1 MKIYIDFDRTLFNCN
16 LFLNDLSNLLLKY
29 NISNE
34 MFNEY
39 QIQCKDVG
47 FNPYVIVREIEK
59 DEMIDKHIYD
69 EIKNLVHT
77 TSKYLYSDVI
87 PFFKE
92 LKNKNYEIYILSK
105 GNVLYQK
112 EKIVNSKIL
121 DYCNDM
127 IITTNFKGNLEIDY
141 ENSIFIDDNPNEI
154 KSILEKKTKHIFY
167 IQREDAKFKE
177 FINDKRVTIIN
188 DLIKLNI

>member
-59 DEMIDKHIYD
+59 DKMIDKHIYD

-92 LKNKNYEIYILSK
+92 LKNKNYEVYILSK

-112 EKIVNSKIL
+112 EKIVNSNIL

-154 KSILEKKTKHIFY
+154 KSILEKKPKHVFY

-188 DLIKLNI
+188 NLIKLNI